1 MILLHYGVPTLSLG
15 KFFIISHNSRSRNR
29 SEFKQTKIVTYSRA
43 VVIHS
48 GQDDLGLGGT
58 PLSNTTGNS
67 GSRVACGVIGTCK

>member
-1 MILLHYGVPTLSLG
+1 MGSPLFHWVSFSLYR
-15 KFFIISHNSRSRNR
+15 IIRAAETVQNSN
-29 SEFKQTKIVTYSRA
+29 KTKIVTYSRA

-67 GSRVACGVIGTCK
+67 GARVACGVIGTCK